1 MSKYEQKEK
10 QKPKEELK
18 ISFWRD
24 KEKKELDPMIFSERA
39 EKLAKEISE
48 EAGGNINKQSQL
60 RKFYDE
66 VQRIDMA
73 VQQDNKKENWDNV
86 YYPLLQLVVAKV
98 AYAKGR
104 KLVSD
109 SFMNLIRS
117 SINQV
122 KSPED
127 LRVFAMFFEAF
138 MGFYKLHGPKN

>member
-24 KEKKELDPMIFSERA
+24 KEKKELDPMIFFFFF

-66 VQRIDMA
+66 VQR
-73 VQQDNKKENWDNV
+73 
-86 YYPLLQLVVAKV
+86 
-98 AYAKGR
+98 
-104 KLVSD
+104 
-109 SFMNLIRS
+109 
-117 SINQV
+117 
-122 KSPED
+122 
-127 LRVFAMFFEAF
+127 
-138 MGFYKLHGPKN
+138 